1 VHLVKRQ
8 KDYFST
14 IIFIGVLAL
23 LFACLT
29 DIFIQQFSVSM
40 LFWIT
45 LAFMYRLAKNKTQ
58 GELQ

>member
-1 VHLVKRQ
+1 
-8 KDYFST
+8 
-14 IIFIGVLAL
+14 L

-29 DIFIQQFSVSM
+29 DIFIQQFSISIV
-40 LFWIT
+40 FWIT